1 MTPSP
6 ITALITLPRRRS
18 QPELGSLGQTTTSRV
33 GAWRG
38 VNNVSRSWYYE
49 MLSLEIHPIRSKTNK
64 NKTGHKGR
72 TIKWARITRCDHLVH
87 GKMSYY
93 NAVHSSISV
102 GHAFTTIG
110 TCNAYNTNCKPDWW
124 AASGT
129 RLSPGNLGAN
139 LRRHLK

>member
-1 MTPSP
+1 M
-6 ITALITLPRRRS
+6 
-18 QPELGSLGQTTTSRV
+18 

-72 TIKWARITRCDHLVH
+72 TIKWARITRCDHLVR

-139 LRRHLK
+139 LRRHLITEYAKVLRPSAFTQPHVLAWLDGQGAKSRG